1 MAKEKPTTKI
11 CKHCKT
17 EIAYDAK
24 VCPQC
29 RKKQGGGIVKKILI
43 ALGVIVI
50 ISIVFG
56 GGEDEN
62 KPSDS
67 NPQSVGNVENENS
80 ENETPEAVDN
90 EFAVGDIVETSNL
103 RITFLAAGEYDS
115 DNEFIEPKE
124 GHVFYR
130 AEFEFENI
138 SDSDQALSSLMDW
151 GCYADDYSMDQAW
164 VGDDTI
170 DTTLSPGKK
179 VKGSV
184 YYEIPSD
191 ASKIVIEYNTNFWS
205 EDKVLFLVK

>member
-67 NPQSVGNVENENS
+67 NPQSVGTVENENS
-80 ENETPEAVDN
+80 ENETPEVVDN
-90 EFAVGDIVETSNL
+90 EFSVGEIVETSDL
-103 RITFLAAGEYDS
+103 RISFLSAGEYVS
-115 DNEFIEPKE
+115 DNDFLEPKD
-124 GHVFYR
+124 GYMYYR
-130 AEFEFENI
+130 TEFEFENI
-138 SDSDQALSSLMDW
+138 SDTDQVLSSLMDW
-151 GCYADDYSMDQAW
+151 SCYADDYAMEQSW
-164 VGDDTI
+164 IGDDVI

-179 VKGSV
+179 VKGSIYFEV
-184 YYEIPSD
+184 PVD
-191 ASKIVIEYNTNFWS
+191 AGKITIEYETNFWS
-205 EDKVLFLVK
+205 EDKVVFIVK